1 MDNMKDNLKEKMV
14 EFTRLISTAEEDA
27 KEHCEV
33 QDLTITHL
41 NYLEMIGKLENPTI
55 TELATA
61 MGLTKPSVTIIV
73 DRLVAKGFVRRM
85 LSDTDKR
92 SSFLYLTG
100 SGKQINMWHDCAHD
114 YMIDLISHRLSK
126 DETELFISLL
136 HKITNTPKEK

>member
-1 MDNMKDNLKEKMV
+1 MKDNLKEKMV

-27 KEHCEV
+27 KEHCEM

-41 NYLEMIGKLENPTI
+41 NYLEMIGKLENPTV

-73 DRLVAKGFVRRM
+73 DRLVAKGFVQR
-85 LSDTDKR
+85 LPSDTDKR

-100 SGKQINMWHDCAHD
+100 SGHQINMWHDCAHD
-114 YMIDLISHRLSK
+114 YMVDLISRRLSK

-136 HKITNTPKEK
+136 DKITNTKKEK